1 VVVRLPLPAELSAEL
16 ADNPLSDPGRVKRL
30 ADLLLE
36 VARSIDP
43 NVAATLPSK
52 LDGDPRLEAVRS
64 VLMERERAALAQL
77 QQTIDDPQRFAEAV
91 GRVLADAFTL
101 ATARNEDLAKALA
114 PTLERAT
121 QASIRKDPRTLV
133 GILYPLV
140 GPAIRKSVA
149 ESIEGTLQRLNRA
162 IKHSFSLQGL
172 RWRLEALRS
181 GTSFADVVLKH
192 TVEYRVEHVFLIH
205 RKSGLLLE
213 HVAAEAVTA
222 QDPQLVSGMLTAIQD
237 FVRDSFD
244 GHGGA
249 GGIDAMRLGDLLLW
263 CEEGPS
269 AYLAAV
275 IRGNPPEALHAV
287 LHDALTAIH
296 STMGDA
302 LQAFDGDNTALGDLQ
317 TPLRDCLREQDQ
329 AERKKA
335 RRLSPWLWTVPIAL
349 AIALAAWLVPRS
361 IEQRHFDDY
370 VARLREEPGVVV
382 TSAERRNGVWH
393 VSGLRDPLAIDPADL
408 VAPAQLAPASVVG
421 HWERY
426 QALDPAIVIK
436 RLEIVLRP
444 PPSVTFA
451 LDGDVIRASGAAPEH
466 WAEQARALIAAQPPG
481 SPAVDLSA
489 LTDILDPTFNR
500 LREAIQ
506 AHVITFD
513 SNAPRP
519 AQGQNEVLDTLAGE
533 LGQLIEVANR
543 LGFSA
548 RVMIV
553 GHTDSAGRETSNLA
567 LGQARAE
574 VVRFMLR
581 ERGIA
586 PDRLAVRS
594 AGILEPALEGDDSA
608 SAAQNRRVTFTV
620 GTSD

>member
-1 VVVRLPLPAELSAEL
+1 VVARLPLPAAQSAEL
-16 ADNPLSDPGRVKRL
+16 ADNPPPETGRMKRL

-36 VARSIDP
+36 VARSVDP

-64 VLMERERAALAQL
+64 VLLERERTALAQL

-91 GRVLADAFTL
+91 GRVLADAF
-101 ATARNEDLAKALA
+101 AQAAARNEDLAKALA

-140 GPAIRKSVA
+140 GPAIRKAVA

-213 HVAAEAVTA
+213 HVAAEAVTS

-244 GHGGA
+244 GERRA
-249 GGIDAMRLGDLLLW
+249 GGIDTLRLGDLLLW
-263 CEEGPS
+263 CEEGPA

-275 IRGNPPEALHAV
+275 IRGSPPESLHTV
-287 LHDALTAIH
+287 LSDTLMSIH
-296 STMGDA
+296 GAMGDA
-302 LQAFDGDNTALGDLQ
+302 LEAFDGDNTALGDLQ
-317 TPLRDCLREQDQ
+317 TPLRDCLRQQDQ
-329 AERKKA
+329 AAPKKA
-335 RRLSPWLWTVPIAL
+335 RRLSPWLWAVPIAL
-349 AIALAAWLVPRS
+349 VGLLAAWMIPRA
-361 IEQRHFDDY
+361 IEQRDFDDY
-370 VARLREEPGVVV
+370 VARLRDQPGVVV
-382 TSAERRNGVWH
+382 TAAERRDGVWH
-393 VSGLRDPLAIDPADL
+393 VSGLRDPLAVNPADL
-408 VAPAQLAPASVVG
+408 VAAAQLPPASVVG
-421 HWERY
+421 HWEPY
-426 QALDPAIVIK
+426 QALNPVIVVK
-436 RLEIVLRP
+436 RLELVLRP
-444 PPSVTFA
+444 PPGVTLA
-451 LDGDVIRASGAAPEH
+451 LEDDVIRASGAAPEH
-466 WAEQARALIAAQPPG
+466 WVEQARALVAAQLPG

-500 LREAIQ
+500 LRDAIQ
-506 AHVITFD
+506 AQIIVFD

-519 AQGQNEVLDTLAGE
+519 AQGQETVLDSVAAE
-533 LGQLIEVANR
+533 LRDLIQVANG

-553 GHTDSAGRETSNLA
+553 GHTDTAGKETSNLA

-581 ERGIA
+581 ERGIT
-586 PDRLAVRS
+586 PDRLAIRS
-594 AGILEPALEGDDSA
+594 AGILEPARPGDDTE
-608 SAAQNRRVTFTV
+608 SAAKNRRVTFTV